1 MAACRAAGHRLAAL
15 SLLVATSL
23 GQTADE
29 NCAKGASMFQMRSAV
44 FGTKP
49 EVCTPLKNQG
59 TFFSAEVCVGTPPQC
74 FDAVADTGSD
84 NIIVPSCICDEV
96 QSTGCGR
103 HDRCFR
109 GTNRSSTF
117 SIPSDPTI
125 AQLTFGS
132 GPIEVAVASDI
143 VNVSG
148 VSATMTNGLLLI
160 LSRAA
165 LEVSG
170 EFQGILGLGLPQDP
184 AAAYADPS
192 TVMAKTKEPKS
203 LGIMDAVI
211 CLIFPQLCAATAPK
225 PQVQPL
231 ETRLFLEM
239 AHIDRFSMCFQD
251 GERPG
256 ALRFNI
262 PALSRPIPQ
271 VGKLHWGISFH
282 GLSTGPR
289 NGPSDAGVLFCGPET
304 MSTGMTSPCGIIPDS
319 GTTLITGP
327 SQQIKLLQAELCSK
341 WPRCREQARG
351 RPSAFHFGM
360 VLQNCSQWLH
370 ESGLAEIPSIFFH
383 IKVAEERTELFEL
396 TSWAWVTQ
404 TVVDNK
410 SVCMPGFGEMEYTTA
425 EHGPVWILGTPLFY
439 EYNVGYDLQNR
450 QVSLE
455 RGHVWTKGD
464 AMGNYTGP
472 FITYFE
478 DEVTETPARWVF
490 FDGMS
495 FDILSWEPGKKATP
509 AEWQLPASCFSSV
522 AAESPAQSS
531 EVDYFHGASRLQS
544 SRSATPLV
552 V

>member
-1 MAACRAAGHRLAAL
+1 MDSWFAGLAWP
-15 SLLVATSL
+15 SLA
-23 GQTADE
+23 
-29 NCAKGASMFQMRSAV
+29 
-44 FGTKP
+44 
-49 EVCTPLKNQG
+49 G

-84 NIIVPSCICDEV
+84 NIIVPSCVCDEV

-109 GTNRSSTF
+109 GTNRSTTF
-117 SIPSDPTI
+117 SIPSNPTI

-184 AAAYADPS
+184 AAAYADSS
-192 TVMAKTKEPKS
+192 TVMAKTQEPYYS
-203 LGIMDAVI
+203 GIMEAVI
-211 CLIFPQLCAATAPK
+211 CLIFPQLCAAAAPK

-251 GERPG
+251 GDRPG

-289 NGPSDAGVLFCGPET
+289 NGPSDEGVLFCGPET
-304 MSTGMTSPCGIIPDS
+304 MSKGMTSPCGIIPDS

-383 IKVAEERTELFEL
+383 IKVAEDRTELFEL

-410 SVCMPGFGEMEYTTA
+410 SLCMPGFGEMEYTTA

-455 RGHVWTKGD
+455 RGACQPCTSD
-464 AMGNYTGP
+464 T
-472 FITYFE
+472 
-478 DEVTETPARWVF
+478 
-490 FDGMS
+490 
-495 FDILSWEPGKKATP
+495 L
-509 AEWQLPASCFSSV
+509 LL
-522 AAESPAQSS
+522 AESN
-531 EVDYFHGASRLQS
+531 SRLVPRKGKGVPRTAHMDI
-544 SRSATPLV
+544 SRPL
-552 V
+552 